1 MVRFF
6 DVLLTKMAVKNSD
19 ALRELQAATLKD
31 SQSVVASNYV
41 LKPVDFTILSAKKS
55 MPFFLGNT
63 PF

>member
-1 MVRFF
+1 
-6 DVLLTKMAVKNSD
+6 MAVKNSD